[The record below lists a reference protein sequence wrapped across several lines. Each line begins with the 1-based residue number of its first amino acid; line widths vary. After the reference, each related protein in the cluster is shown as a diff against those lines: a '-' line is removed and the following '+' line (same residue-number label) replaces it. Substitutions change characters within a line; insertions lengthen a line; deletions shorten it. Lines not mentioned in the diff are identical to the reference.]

1 VSASRWRVVV
11 DVARDGGVRC
21 FHRKSGH
28 TSRRLLVVVLLH
40 CSRGRARRT
49 YVRTVRATTHACW
62 ARREAERR
70 SAATRA
76 TARAASPCPRGARIP
91 AWPRTTGRG
100 GRGRGGP
107 TDRKRPG
114 GRGTAGEAREAGQLG
129 SRGYVEYR
137 GRRSSGRTAR
147 GAHTAAA
154 AGRGSG
160 RQASLHYWGPDF
172 LGRQALQRRPSDPV
186 PNFFCVD
193 LFPLLPLLQCTAA
206 ACLCLCPCWSWKR
219 TTLSSLCKK
228 KNPHTLVAL
237 HHHVPP
243 TTYMTLS
250 TVLASRYGNTVLV
263 TRCLATIHRT
273 NRNFIVVTFFLCVCM
288 E

>member
-1 VSASRWRVVV
+1 MSASRWRVVV

-62 ARREAERR
+62 ARESREAERR

-76 TARAASPCPRGARIP
+76 TARAASPCPHPGMAADDGTWGARERR
-91 AWPRTTGRG
+91 AHRQEETGGTWHSGGGKGSGSTRLARVRG
-100 GRGRGGP
+100 VQ
-107 TDRKRPG
+107 
-114 GRGTAGEAREAGQLG
+114 GQAQQRAHG
-129 SRGYVEYR
+129 SRSTH
-137 GRRSSGRTAR
+137 SSSSRQRQRQAGFASLLGPGLSRQA
-147 GAHTAAA
+147 GTAAA
-154 AGRGSG
+154 PFGSCSQLFL
-160 RQASLHYWGPDF
+160 RRSLPPPPP
-172 LGRQALQRRPSDPV
+172 PSMH
-186 PNFFCVD
+186 CRCM
-193 LFPLLPLLQCTAA
+193 PLPLPLLV
-206 ACLCLCPCWSWKR
+206 LE
-219 TTLSSLCKK
+219 KK
-228 KNPHTLVAL
+228 TPHTHVAL

-273 NRNFIVVTFFLCVCM
+273 NRNFIVVTFFFLCVYGVVWV
-288 E
+288 